1 MMNAMNDK
9 GIVVKQFE
17 GVNFTPDMIA
27 AVKSLVSN
35 GTKSAGSL
43 INILDQVHVFIQD
56 ADFLDEDPE
65 EVLGALRIISRVR
78 RELKPL
84 RDGMSFQPGEAIFG
98 EDMVVECYSEP
109 CRTTALV
116 EEPEPI
122 YQPNQENDD
131 KTD

>member
-1 MMNAMNDK
+1 MNAMNDK

-17 GVNFTPDMIA
+17 GVNFTPEMIE
-27 AVKSLVSN
+27 AVKRLVSN

-78 RELKPL
+78 RALKPL

-98 EDMVVECYSEP
+98 EDMVIECYSEP

-116 EEPEPI
+116 EEPETI

>member
-1 MMNAMNDK
+1 MNAMNDK

-17 GVNFTPDMIA
+17 GVNFTPEMIE
-27 AVKSLVSN
+27 AVKSLVSS
-35 GTKSAGSL
+35 GSRSAGSL
-43 INILDQVHVFIQD
+43 INVLDSVHAFIQD

-78 RELKPL
+78 RALKPL

-98 EDMVVECYSEP
+98 EDMVIECYSEP
-109 CRTTALV
+109 CRTTVLV

-122 YQPNQENDD
+122 YQPNQEHDD